1 MRPVRRGTI
10 GALVMALLAPAG
22 IVPGAPAAG
31 AAECPSVSAAG
42 PVIGSVS
49 VGDVQ
54 VPLTRVSV
62 DPGGALVPPATN
74 LAAGLSRQH
83 AGLRA
88 KRGTSVIT
96 WHVRYGSGCE
106 GALNELLTAPIG
118 TSLRVKAQGQ
128 ASQEFQIVRRVS
140 VPKGRYP
147 VSWFRQH
154 GPRQLAL
161 FSCADLRD
169 GTFRSTVA
177 VFAEPVA
184 SEAQADQIQLL
195 NHIRMRHAS

>member
-1 MRPVRRGTI
+1 MKPARRVTASAVV
-10 GALVMALLAPAG
+10 GALLVLAGLAS
-22 IVPGAPAAG
+22 VAPAAG
-31 AAECPSVSAAG
+31 AADCPPASAAG
-42 PVIGSVS
+42 PAIGTVS
-49 VGDVQ
+49 VGGTR

-83 AGLRA
+83 AGLHA

-96 WHVRYGSGCE
+96 WHVRYGPGCD

-118 TSLRVKAQGQ
+118 TSLRVNAQGREP
-128 ASQEFQIVRRVS
+128 QEYRIVRRVS

-169 GTFRSTVA
+169 GVFRSTVA
-177 VFAEPVA
+177 VFAEPV
-184 SEAQADQIQLL
+184 SET
-195 NHIRMRHAS
+195 